1 MKRFL
6 SAVLIL
12 GLAFVTRLRA
22 VPTAPSA
29 AERDWQAFVAAT
41 RLEMETPF
49 ADTPILERMRFG
61 ESKAE
66 QIRLLALAFIENHPT
81 DPRRWLIVSKLNPNF
96 PSFIKEFGPI
106 DATGFPK
113 VVIDEAAAAAWKA
126 KVAELKA
133 AMEKAT
139 DVPPEVFAQA
149 AERKKAIEER
159 PNFIKAFFA
168 KWRRGQEMAP
178 DFPMQDLAGREVR
191 LADFRGKVV
200 VLDFWA
206 TWCVPCIEAMPHL
219 QEVAAKYK
227 DQGVVVV
234 SSCTG
239 DSRRNFELWVR
250 KHQAEFPD
258 LIWTH
263 DPIGK
268 SDQRVSLAVYGV
280 PAIPTQFVIDRDG
293 KVVEVVYAYFRKGE
307 VLLDAALAKAGIRVD
322 AATLAQAEADKKVR
336 ADHGMEF

>member
-1 MKRFL
+1 MKKIISTVLFL
-6 SAVLIL
+6 A
-12 GLAFVTRLRA
+12 LAFVPRLRA
-22 VPTAPSA
+22 ETTVASA
-29 AERDWQAFVAAT
+29 ADRDWDAFVAAT
-41 RLEMETPF
+41 RVELETPF
-49 ADTPILERMRFG
+49 ADTPILERMQFG
-61 ESKAE
+61 ERKA
-66 QIRLLALAFIENHPT
+66 QQLRLLALAFIENHPT

-96 PSFIKEFGPI
+96 PGFVKEWGPI
-106 DATGFPK
+106 EATGFPK
-113 VVIDEAAAAAWKA
+113 VVFDEVAAAAWKA

-149 AERKKAIEER
+149 AQRKKAIEER

-168 KWRRGQEMAP
+168 KWRSGQEVAP

-206 TWCVPCIEAMPHL
+206 TWCMSCIDAMPHL
-219 QEVAAKYK
+219 QEVAVKYK
-227 DQGVVVV
+227 DQGVVVL

-239 DSRRNFELWVR
+239 DSRQKFEMWVR

-268 SDQRVSLAVYGV
+268 SDQRVSLTLYGV
-280 PAIPTQFVIDRDG
+280 PAIPTQFIIGRDG
-293 KVVEVVYAYFRKGE
+293 KVAEVVYGYVKGE

-322 AATLAQAEADKKVR
+322 AATLAQVEANKKSRV
-336 ADHGMEF
+336 ALGLEF